1 MGRRRG
7 ATGLAGVI
15 VIDKPAGMTSH
26 DVVAAV
32 RRASGEGRVG
42 HAGTLDPMA
51 TGVLVT
57 LIGPYARL
65 EKYLS
70 GHDKG
75 YSATIAFG
83 SETDTHDAEGEVVRS
98 AAIPAEALDPAYA
111 SLVLAGFIGKSEQMP
126 PAYSA
131 IKVGGKT
138 SHEVARA
145 GGELALEPR
154 AIVVHEATLRG
165 INPEERTWDVDF
177 LVSKGTYVRALARD
191 IGRAVGSAAHL
202 SRLRRTRAG
211 SITIEDAVS
220 LESVAAHGESDSIT
234 ELFFDVPA
242 ALGFPVV
249 SADADIADSVANG
262 RALPLAVAPA
272 DATLVSVLVDGAL
285 RAIYRREGERLV
297 ADTVL
302 GVTT

>member
-32 RRASGEGRVG
+32 RRATGEGRVG

-51 TGVLVT
+51 TGVLVV
-57 LIGPYARL
+57 LVGPYTRL

-75 YSATIAFG
+75 YSATITFG
-83 SETDTHDAEGEVVRS
+83 SETDTDDAEGQVVQT
-98 AAIPAEALDPAYA
+98 APVPAGIFDAEHAEEILRT
-111 SLVLAGFIGKSEQMP
+111 FIGASEQLP

-131 IKVGGKT
+131 IKLDGKT

-145 GGELALEPR
+145 GGALALAPR
-154 AIVVHEATLRG
+154 SIVVHDAHLSG
-165 INPEERTWDVDF
+165 FDADARTWDVDF
-177 LVSKGTYVRALARD
+177 LVSKGTYIRALARD
-191 IGRAVGSAAHL
+191 IGRSVKSAAHL
-202 SRLRRTRAG
+202 SALRRTRSG
-211 SITIEDAVS
+211 SVFIEGAHSLTTVVEHGVTGTIAKLFYDAP
-220 LESVAAHGESDSIT
+220 G
-234 ELFFDVPA
+234 
-242 ALGFPVV
+242 ALGFPLLVAD
-249 SADADIADSVANG
+249 SQADAIATG
-262 RALPLAVAPA
+262 RPLALPEFTGGAP
-272 DATLVSVLVDGAL
+272 LFSVLVDGTL

-297 ADTVL
+297 PETVL
-302 GVTT
+302 GSAQ